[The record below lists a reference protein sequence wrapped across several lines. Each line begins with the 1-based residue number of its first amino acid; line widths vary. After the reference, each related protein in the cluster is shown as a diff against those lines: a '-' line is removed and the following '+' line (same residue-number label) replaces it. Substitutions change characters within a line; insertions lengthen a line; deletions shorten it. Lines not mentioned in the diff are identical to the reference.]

1 VFAVGNALHPP
12 EHTDAAYQAATWE
25 AAHLVILA
33 SIPLLVL
40 GMPVAH
46 RMLRGRAALPLGHDR
61 AEHPARHRHR
71 AVS

>member
-1 VFAVGNALHPP
+1 VPGLRGRRVRRGERAPL

-40 GMPVAH
+40 GLPAVH
-46 RMLRGRAALPLGHDR
+46 RMLRGRVSDR
-61 AEHPARHRHR
+61 
-71 AVS
+71 